1 MRMESSGEIPGGFGE
16 GVCLVAL
23 TRQLVQSS
31 RRGQGAWDLGFVLF
45 NLLKDPEQKTLK
57 PL

>member
-1 MRMESSGEIPGGFGE
+1 MESSGEIPGGFGE